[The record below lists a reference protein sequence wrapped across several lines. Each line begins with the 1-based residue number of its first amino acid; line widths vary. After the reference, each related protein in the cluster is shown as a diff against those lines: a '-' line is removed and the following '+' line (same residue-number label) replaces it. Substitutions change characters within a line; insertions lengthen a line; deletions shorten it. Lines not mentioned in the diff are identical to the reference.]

1 MDEKERKTEK
11 NTKNWTKWKILE
23 LYATYNNFGL
33 RKQHGKLMEWYFTL
47 KSFYAY
53 EHLVCAWMALKRTWK
68 KCGAKE
74 KCEPFRRRKE
84 GERKSNESVYS
95 FRHIDCKCDNMWV
108 FFCRPWALLI
118 NLCVS
123 KHLSSPLPPSSGWHS
138 AGGHQV
144 IAGAIL
150 AGIYIIRYIEICL
163 TFSVSHSVLA
173 FPLFDRTLQYS
184 AQFAW
189 ALFVIRSSRTL
200 HKHINWECKHFSVVI
215 QTELG
220 WRWEKQIKTKKRKE
234 KSWKNSQKH
243 TNNIHSE

>member
-1 MDEKERKTEK
+1 MRERERE

-123 KHLSSPLPPSSGWHS
+123 KHLSPISRPPYLLL
-138 AGGHQV
+138 Q
-144 IAGAIL
+144 
-150 AGIYIIRYIEICL
+150 AGIQQEAIKL
-163 TFSVSHSVLA
+163 LLV
-173 FPLFDRTLQYS
+173 Q
-184 AQFAW
+184 
-189 ALFVIRSSRTL
+189 SSPAYT
-200 HKHINWECKHFSVVI
+200 
-215 QTELG
+215 
-220 WRWEKQIKTKKRKE
+220 
-234 KSWKNSQKH
+234 
-243 TNNIHSE
+243 